1 MIYTLKQKFI
11 DNLIVFMLVMSS
23 GGLLFVFNRNIM
35 YGLFFIFIFIAIFF
49 TSKKIKKDIFN
60 VILATLILVISLF
73 WINYSWAISE
83 QSINK
88 YQYYIMVVSVSALFL
103 YHFYNNR
110 EDGVFLRRLYV
121 ILKLIVLHAF
131 IQVIAYFV
139 IGNNLTTITV
149 SEYEYDTFNYIFY
162 YSEGSSG
169 VSLFGLELLRN
180 QGLFWEPGV
189 AQVFFNIFFFLEGHI
204 MKRNKGLLI
213 ITAFVIMT
221 TYSTAGIAILLIQLI
236 YYFFLEMKGSKIIIP
251 IMVIISIPIYSIFT
265 SNLEEKISG
274 DREASFQKR
283 YFDLVQPFF
292 IALQHPITGIG
303 LDLHEFQEY
312 RSEFYVNS
320 TSLNFLHDEV
330 GVDLKMSNTDEGSSN
345 HFVFLLATMGFPTG
359 LFFIF
364 MLFKQKLITV
374 RKNMLL
380 SIIVLALMSSPLLLR
395 PFFFVFIMSG
405 IVHAIGKITS
415 HKRQLA

>member
-1 MIYTLKQKFI
+1 MPILYKKFI
-11 DNLIVFMLVMSS
+11 DNLIVFMLVMST
-23 GGLLFVFNRNIM
+23 GGLLFVFNRNEM

-88 YQYYIMVVSVSALFL
+88 YQYYIMVVLVSALFL

-110 EDGVFLRRLYV
+110 EEGDLLKRLYF

-131 IQVIAYFV
+131 IQVIAYLV
-139 IGNNLTTITV
+139 IGNNLTPITTF
-149 SEYEYDTFNYIFY
+149 EYECDTFYHIFY
-162 YSEGSSG
+162 YSSIENAAIP
-169 VSLFGLELLRN
+169 LFGLDIMRN
-180 QGLFWEPGV
+180 QGLFWEAGV
-189 AQVFFNIFFFLEGHI
+189 AQVFFNIFFFLEAHI
-204 MKRNKGLLI
+204 MRKNRGLLI

-236 YYFFLEMKGSKIIIP
+236 YYFFLEMKSSKIIIP
-251 IMVIISIPIYSIFT
+251 IMLIIFIPIYSIFT

-274 DREASFQKR
+274 EKEASFQKR

-292 IALQHPITGIG
+292 IALQHPLTGVG
-303 LDLHEFQEY
+303 LDLNKFKDY

-320 TSLNFLHDEV
+320 TSLNFLQDEV
-330 GVDLKMSNTDEGSSN
+330 GVDLKMSNTKEGSSN
-345 HFVFLLATMGFPTG
+345 HFMFLLATMGFPTG
-359 LFFIF
+359 LFFIY
-364 MLFKQKLITV
+364 MLFKQRLITV
-374 RKNMLL
+374 RKHMLL
-380 SIIVLALMSSPLLLR
+380 TIIVLALMSSPLLLR

-405 IVHAIGKITS
+405 IVHTIGKILS
-415 HKRQLA
+415 HKQQLA